1 MRRGIDYHIHTF
13 YQRCGNETLT
23 VEAIIR
29 KAESLQMTS
38 IAITDHLNTLD
49 QLPNFRLIKRD
60 IEAVETALEVFFG
73 VELNFQSCDGEWAY
87 SAEIRDEY
95 GFEVAVGGIHSLYT
109 DSHDPVEVVDIQ
121 HRHHLRTLCDP
132 LVDVLVHPWWVPH
145 QEWLARPAEWWEVLL
160 EDMPEARITELA
172 DASRANACPIELNA
186 EAIFFN
192 TGYTARFRELY
203 VEYVARLRDA
213 GALFTVAS
221 DAHDISA
228 LGHTDYVEGIVDGL
242 GIPEERIWKPTK
254 KA

>member
-1 MRRGIDYHIHTF
+1 
-13 YQRCGNETLT
+13 
-23 VEAIIR
+23 
-29 KAESLQMTS
+29 
-38 IAITDHLNTLD
+38 
-49 QLPNFRLIKRD
+49 
-60 IEAVETALEVFFG
+60 
-73 VELNFQSCDGEWAY
+73 
-87 SAEIRDEY
+87 
-95 GFEVAVGGIHSLYT
+95 
-109 DSHDPVEVVDIQ
+109 
-121 HRHHLRTLCDP
+121 
-132 LVDVLVHPWWVPH
+132 
-145 QEWLARPAEWWEVLL
+145 
-160 EDMPEARITELA
+160 MPEARITELA

-192 TGYTARFRELY
+192 TGSTARFRELY